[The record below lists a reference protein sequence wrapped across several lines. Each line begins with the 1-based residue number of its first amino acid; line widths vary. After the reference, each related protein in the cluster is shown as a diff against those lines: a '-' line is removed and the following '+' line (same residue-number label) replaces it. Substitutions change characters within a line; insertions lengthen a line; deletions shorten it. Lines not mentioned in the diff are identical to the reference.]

1 MQDTKTFTGVLTPY
15 DATYYLM
22 IRSKE
27 FCELYREIEP
37 TGIVL
42 SITPYEVID
51 EDFEDCLGPVRA
63 HRYEYL
69 VEVRRGK
76 RCDEEYF
83 EKLTPLVEYVLSN
96 APELTPA
103 LYYHLLAAYLESASG
118 AYRTRSLALL
128 GFGQVACT
136 PLEARLAESEWFPE
150 DELAYR
156 EAFYSVCFINGAQYD
171 LLLLPKRQEI
181 TALVLGRSLDE
192 PSEVNP
198 VQDALMDVGLFRRW
212 AVDLQ
217 SPPWSDKSYATLL
230 RRWAQG
236 IDALIEAPCDRAV
249 LEMFRCAP
257 LLGKGDDRDE

>member
-22 IRSKE
+22 IGSKE

-136 PLEARLAESEWFPE
+136 PLEARLAQSDWFPE

-156 EAFYSVCFINGAQYD
+156 EAFYSVCFINGAQFQSAPPE
-171 LLLLPKRQEI
+171 LLQRVSPNALRRGVHVI
-181 TALVLGRSLDE
+181 TADGRVLRS
-192 PSEVNP
+192 
-198 VQDALMDVGLFRRW
+198 G
-212 AVDLQ
+212 
-217 SPPWSDKSYATLL
+217 
-230 RRWAQG
+230 
-236 IDALIEAPCDRAV
+236 RAV
-249 LEMFRCAP
+249 LFIGEQLGYGWLTRP
-257 LLGKGDDRDE
+257 LSLPPMVWVVEGVYWVIARLRGKLSRWLRLSETECPR